1 MVRIFS
7 IIRRRLEIMNDIN
20 KISSYIDLVNNAS
33 EYVTV
38 NTLENIFNKL
48 NTITPEQLVEIRN
61 YNAVLLQAENIA
73 REQIKNNVT
82 QRVANQLEQYVSQL

>member
-1 MVRIFS
+1 M
-7 IIRRRLEIMNDIN
+7 MNDIN
-20 KISSYIDLVNNAS
+20 KLSAYIELVNNAS
-33 EYVTV
+33 EYVTL

-61 YNAVLLQAENIA
+61 YNAVLLQAETIE
-73 REQIKNNVT
+73 REQIKNNLI

>member
-1 MVRIFS
+1 
-7 IIRRRLEIMNDIN
+7 MNDIN
-20 KISSYIDLVNNAS
+20 KLSAYIDLVNNAS

-61 YNAVLLQAENIA
+61 YNAVLLQAESIE
-73 REQIKNNVT
+73 REQIKNNAV
-82 QRVANQLEQYVSQL
+82 QRVANQFEQYVSQL